1 MRNLFIRRLLNN
13 KSVVIGGLI
22 VLIVILCA
30 IFASRLSPYDP
41 YLMDMTKRLQEPNQE
56 HVLGTDQF
64 GRDLLSRIIY
74 GSIVSLQVGIIA
86 VGLSMVIGTFLGLI
100 AGYYGGWID
109 RIIMRIVDIFLA
121 FPIILL
127 AIAFVAALGP
137 SVKNVMLALGMVY
150 WTQYARV
157 VRSSVLSI
165 KEEEYILAA
174 ITTGASD
181 LRIILTQI
189 LPNSLAPIIVMATQ
203 GLGTAIIS
211 ESTLSFL
218 GLGVQPP
225 TASWGSILSFGLKF
239 LRDAPYLSVFPG
251 LAIMITVLGFNLLG
265 NGIRDVTDPKLNRK

>member
-1 MRNLFIRRLLNN
+1 MKSVYLKRLLRN
-13 KSVVIGGLI
+13 KSAVIGGLI
-22 VLIVILCA
+22 IAGVIILA
-30 IFASRLSPYDP
+30 VFASKLSPYDP
-41 YLMDMTKRLQEPNQE
+41 YEMNMVNRLKEPSSQ
-56 HVLGTDQF
+56 HMLGTDQF
-64 GRDLLSRIIY
+64 GRDLLTRLIY
-74 GSIVSLQVGIIA
+74 GARVSLQVGFIA
-86 VGLSMVIGTFLGLI
+86 VGLSMVVGTFLGLV

-109 RIIMRIVDIFLA
+109 RIIMRFVDIFLA

-137 SVKNVMLALGMVY
+137 SIKNVMLALGMVY
-150 WTQYARV
+150 WTTYARV

-165 KEEEYILAA
+165 KEEEYVLAA

-225 TASWGSILSFGLKF
+225 TASWGSTLSFGLKF
-239 LRDAPYLSVFPG
+239 LRDSSYLSIFPG

-265 NGIRDVTDPKLNRK
+265 NGIRDITDPKLNRK